1 MTISVSSS
9 DELIRLDTFLSS
21 RLIQFSRSKIQ
32 KLIIDGNITVNKKT
46 VKKNLKLSYGDIIEV
61 DTAQI
66 ETNELLPKL
75 KKWDYPLEVIHEDND
90 FAIINKPFGVISHPT
105 LKNRDKTLVNILL
118 NKFEDKLSNHPDLLR
133 PGIVHRLD
141 KDTTGVMIIPFNEY
155 SHWKI
160 ADQFKDRTIQKEYL
174 ALTWG
179 EWDEDEGLIENKLSR
194 SKKNPLKFQSS
205 MEGKIATSLFKLIK
219 KGKYF
224 SSINF
229 FPKTGRTHQIRI
241 HCSEKGFPIVGDE
254 LYGGGWKKLN
264 EYLPE
269 VQKRINKNISIQN
282 GHYLHAKSIS
292 FIHPK
297 TDKKVVFHAKPN
309 EEFTNLLEM
318 IKNEE
323 I

>member
-9 DELIRLDTFLSS
+9 DELIRLDAFLSS

-32 KLIIDGNITVNKKT
+32 KLISEGSITVNDKT
-46 VKKNLKLSYGDIIEV
+46 VKKNLKLSFGDTIKV
-61 DTAQI
+61 DTTKF
-66 ETNELLPKL
+66 ESLEVYDL
-75 KKWDYPLEVIHEDND
+75 KKWNYPLEVIYEDND

-105 LKNRDKTLVNILL
+105 SNNKDQTLVNILL
-118 NKFEDKLSNHPDLLR
+118 KKFEDKLSSHPDPLR

-155 SHWKI
+155 AHWKI
-160 ADQFKDRTIQKEYL
+160 ADQFKNRTIQKEYIT
-174 ALTWG
+174 LTWG
-179 EWDEDEGLIENKLSR
+179 EWVEDEGVIQNKLSR
-194 SKKNPLKFQSS
+194 SKKNPLKYQSS
-205 MEGKIATSLFKLIK
+205 IEGRLATSKFKLIN

-224 SSINF
+224 SAINF

-297 TDKKVVFHAKPN
+297 TDKKVVFNAEPN
-309 EEFTNLLEM
+309 DEFTNLLEM

>member
-32 KLIIDGNITVNKKT
+32 KLISEGSIIVNDKT
-46 VKKNLKLSYGDIIEV
+46 VKKNLKLSYGDIIKV
-61 DTAQI
+61 DTSKF
-66 ETNELLPKL
+66 ESLEVPEL
-75 KKWDYPLEVIHEDND
+75 KKWDYPLEVIYEDDD

-105 LKNRDKTLVNILL
+105 SNNKDQTLVNILL
-118 NKFEDKLSNHPDLLR
+118 NQFEDKLSNHPDPLR

-141 KDTTGVMIIPFNEY
+141 KDTTGVMIVPFNEY
-155 SHWKI
+155 AHWKI
-160 ADQFKDRTIQKEYL
+160 ADQFKNRTIQKNYI

-179 EWDEDEGLIENKLSR
+179 QWADDEGIIENKLSR

-205 MEGKIATSLFKLIK
+205 MEGRVATSKFKLIN

-224 SSINF
+224 SAINF
-229 FPKTGRTHQIRI
+229 YPKTGRTHQIRI
-241 HCSEKGFPIVGDE
+241 HCSEKGYPIIGDE

-269 VQKRINKNISIQN
+269 VRKKINNNISIQN
-282 GHYLHAKSIS
+282 GHYLHASTIS
-292 FIHPK
+292 FLHPK
-297 TDKKVVFHAKPN
+297 KEKKILFKAQQPK
-309 EEFTNLLEM
+309 EFSKLFEM

>member
-9 DELIRLDTFLSS
+9 DELIRLDAFLSS

-32 KLIIDGNITVNKKT
+32 KLISEGSITVNDKT
-46 VKKNLKLSYGDIIEV
+46 VKKNLKLSYGDTIEV
-61 DTAQI
+61 DTAKFESI
-66 ETNELLPKL
+66 EVPDL
-75 KKWDYPLEVIHEDND
+75 KKWDYPLEVIYEDSD

-105 LKNRDKTLVNILL
+105 SNNKDQTLVNILL
-118 NKFEDKLSNHPDLLR
+118 NKFEDKLSSHPDPLR

-155 SHWKI
+155 AHWKI
-160 ADQFKDRTIQKEYL
+160 ADQFKNRTIQKEYI

-179 EWDEDEGLIENKLSR
+179 EWVEDEGLIQNKLSR
-194 SKKNPLKFQSS
+194 SKKNPLKYQSS
-205 MEGKIATSLFKLIK
+205 MEGRLATSKFKLIN
-219 KGKYF
+219 KGTYF
-224 SSINF
+224 SAINF

-297 TDKKVVFHAKPN
+297 TDKKVVFNAEPN

>member
-32 KLIIDGNITVNKKT
+32 KLISEGSITVNDKT
-46 VKKNLKLSYGDIIEV
+46 VKKNLKLSYGDIIKV
-61 DTAQI
+61 DTSKF
-66 ETNELLPKL
+66 ESLELPEL
-75 KKWDYPLEVIHEDND
+75 KKWDYPLEVIYEDD
-90 FAIINKPFGVISHPT
+90 DLAIINKPFGVISHPT
-105 LKNRDKTLVNILL
+105 SNNKDQTLVNILL
-118 NKFEDKLSNHPDLLR
+118 NQFEDKLSSHPDPLR

-155 SHWKI
+155 AHWKI
-160 ADQFKDRTIQKEYL
+160 ADQFKNRTIQKEYI

-179 EWDEDEGLIENKLSR
+179 EWVDDEGIIENKLSR
-194 SKKNPLKFQSS
+194 SKKNPLKYQSS
-205 MEGKIATSLFKLIK
+205 MEGRVATSKFKLIN

-224 SSINF
+224 SAINF

-241 HCSEKGFPIVGDE
+241 HCSEKGYPIIGDE

-269 VQKRINKNISIQN
+269 VRKKNK
-282 GHYLHAKSIS
+282 
-292 FIHPK
+292 
-297 TDKKVVFHAKPN
+297 
-309 EEFTNLLEM
+309 
-318 IKNEE
+318 
-323 I
+323 

>member
-32 KLIIDGNITVNKKT
+32 KLISEGSITVNDKT
-46 VKKNLKLSYGDIIEV
+46 VKKNLKLSYGDIIKV
-61 DTAQI
+61 DTSKF
-66 ETNELLPKL
+66 ESSEVPEL
-75 KKWDYPLEVIHEDND
+75 KKWDYPLEVIYEDDD

-105 LKNRDKTLVNILL
+105 SNNKDETLVNILL
-118 NKFEDKLSNHPDLLR
+118 NQFEDKLSNHPDPLR

-155 SHWKI
+155 AHWKI
-160 ADQFKDRTIQKEYL
+160 ADQFKNRIIQKEYI

-179 EWDEDEGLIENKLSR
+179 EWAEEEGLIENKLSR
-194 SKKNPLKFQSS
+194 SKKNPLKYQSS
-205 MEGKIATSLFKLIK
+205 MEGRVATSKFKLIN

-224 SSINF
+224 SAINF

-241 HCSEKGFPIVGDE
+241 HCSEKGYPIIGDE

-269 VQKRINKNISIQN
+269 VRKKINNNISIQN
-282 GHYLHAKSIS
+282 GHYLHASSIS
-292 FIHPK
+292 FLHPK
-297 TDKKVVFHAKPN
+297 KEKKIFFKAQPTK
-309 EEFTNLLEM
+309 EFSNLFEM

>member
-32 KLIIDGNITVNKKT
+32 KLISEGSITVNDKT
-46 VKKNLKLSYGDIIEV
+46 VKKNLKLSYGDIIKV
-61 DTAQI
+61 DTSKF
-66 ETNELLPKL
+66 ESSEVPEL
-75 KKWDYPLEVIHEDND
+75 KKWDYPLEVIYEDDD

-105 LKNRDKTLVNILL
+105 SNNKDQTLVNILL
-118 NKFEDKLSNHPDLLR
+118 NQFEDKLSSHPDALR

-155 SHWKI
+155 AHWKI
-160 ADQFKDRTIQKEYL
+160 ADQFKNRIIQKEYI

-179 EWDEDEGLIENKLSR
+179 EWAEEEGLIENKLSR
-194 SKKNPLKFQSS
+194 SKKNPLKYQSS
-205 MEGKIATSLFKLIK
+205 MEGRVATSKFKLIN

-224 SSINF
+224 SAINF

-241 HCSEKGFPIVGDE
+241 HCSEKGYPIIGDE

-269 VQKRINKNISIQN
+269 VRKKINDNISIQN
-282 GHYLHAKSIS
+282 GHYLHASSIS
-292 FIHPK
+292 FLHPK
-297 TDKKVVFHAKPN
+297 KEKKIFFKAQPPK
-309 EEFTNLLEM
+309 EFSNLFEM

>member
-9 DELIRLDTFLSS
+9 DELIRLDAFLSL

-32 KLIIDGNITVNKKT
+32 KLISEGSITVNDKT
-46 VKKNLKLSYGDIIEV
+46 VKKNLKLSYGDIIKV
-61 DTAQI
+61 DTSKFDSLKI
-66 ETNELLPKL
+66 PDL
-75 KKWDYPLEVIHEDND
+75 KKWDYALEVIYEDDD

-105 LKNRDKTLVNILL
+105 SKNKDQTLVNILL
-118 NKFEDKLSNHPDLLR
+118 NQFEDKLSNHPDSLR

-141 KDTTGVMIIPFNEY
+141 KDTTGVMIITFNEY

-160 ADQFKDRTIQKEYL
+160 ADQFKNRSIQKEYI

-179 EWDEDEGLIENKLSR
+179 QWAEDEGVIENKLSR
-194 SKKNPLKFQSS
+194 SKKNPLKYQSS
-205 MEGKIATSLFKLIK
+205 KEGKVATSKFKLINN
-219 KGKYF
+219 GKYF
-224 SSINF
+224 SAINF

-241 HCSEKGFPIVGDE
+241 HCSEKGFPIIGDD
-254 LYGGGWKKLN
+254 LYGGGLKKIN

-269 VQKRINKNISIQN
+269 VRKKINNNISIQN
-282 GHYLHAKSIS
+282 GHYLHASSIS
-292 FIHPK
+292 FLHPK
-297 TDKKVVFHAKPN
+297 KEKKVLFKANPSK
-309 EEFTNLLEM
+309 EFSNLFKM

>member
-9 DELIRLDTFLSS
+9 DELIRLDAFLSS

-32 KLIIDGNITVNKKT
+32 KLISEGSITVNDKT
-46 VKKNLKLSYGDIIEV
+46 VKKNLKLSYGDTIEV
-61 DTAQI
+61 DTAKFESI
-66 ETNELLPKL
+66 EVPDL
-75 KKWDYPLEVIHEDND
+75 KKWDYPLEVIYEDND
-90 FAIINKPFGVISHPT
+90 FAIVNKPFGVISHPT
-105 LKNRDKTLVNILL
+105 SNNKDQTLVNILL
-118 NKFEDKLSNHPDLLR
+118 NKFEDKLSSHPDPLR

-155 SHWKI
+155 AHWKI
-160 ADQFKDRTIQKEYL
+160 ADQFKNRTIQKEYI

-179 EWDEDEGLIENKLSR
+179 EWIEDEGLIQNKLSR
-194 SKKNPLKFQSS
+194 SKKNPLKYQSS
-205 MEGKIATSLFKLIK
+205 MEGRLATSKFKLIN

-224 SSINF
+224 SAINF

-297 TDKKVVFHAKPN
+297 TDKKVVFNAEPN
-309 EEFTNLLEM
+309 EEFINLLEM

>member
-9 DELIRLDTFLSS
+9 DELIRLDAFLSS

-32 KLIIDGNITVNKKT
+32 KLISKGSITVNDKT
-46 VKKNLKLSYGDIIEV
+46 AKKNLKLSYGDIIKV
-61 DTAQI
+61 DSAKFDSLEI
-66 ETNELLPKL
+66 PKL
-75 KKWDYPLEVIHEDND
+75 KKWDYPLEVIYEDDD

-105 LKNRDKTLVNILL
+105 SNNKDQTLVNILL
-118 NKFEDKLSNHPDLLR
+118 NQFEDKLSSHPDPLR

-155 SHWKI
+155 AHWKI
-160 ADQFKDRTIQKEYL
+160 ADQFKNRTIQKEYI

-179 EWDEDEGLIENKLSR
+179 KWADDEGIIENKLSR
-194 SKKNPLKFQSS
+194 SKKNPLKYQSS
-205 MEGKIATSLFKLIK
+205 IEGRVATSKFKLIN

-224 SSINF
+224 SAINF

-241 HCSEKGFPIVGDE
+241 HCSEKGYPIIGDE

-269 VQKRINKNISIQN
+269 VRKKINNNISIQN
-282 GHYLHAKSIS
+282 GHYLHASSIS
-292 FIHPK
+292 FLHPRK
-297 TDKKVVFHAKPN
+297 EKKILFKAQPSK
-309 EEFTNLLEM
+309 EFGNLFEM

>member
-9 DELIRLDTFLSS
+9 DELIRLDAFLSS

-32 KLIIDGNITVNKKT
+32 KLISEGSITVNDKT
-46 VKKNLKLSYGDIIEV
+46 VKKNLKLSYGDIIKV
-61 DTAQI
+61 DTSKFDTR
-66 ETNELLPKL
+66 EVPEL
-75 KKWDYPLEVIHEDND
+75 KKWDYRLEVIYEDDD

-105 LKNRDKTLVNILL
+105 SNNKDQTLVNILL
-118 NKFEDKLSNHPDLLR
+118 NQFEDKLSSHPDPLR

-155 SHWKI
+155 AHWKI
-160 ADQFKDRTIQKEYL
+160 ADQFKNRTIQKEYI

-179 EWDEDEGLIENKLSR
+179 KWADDEGIIENKLSR
-194 SKKNPLKFQSS
+194 SKKNPLKYQSS
-205 MEGKIATSLFKLIK
+205 IEGRAATSKFKLIN

-224 SSINF
+224 SAINF

-241 HCSEKGFPIVGDE
+241 HCSEKGYPIIGDE

-269 VQKRINKNISIQN
+269 VRKKINNNISIQN
-282 GHYLHAKSIS
+282 GHYLHASSIS
-292 FIHPK
+292 FLHPRK
-297 TDKKVVFHAKPN
+297 EKKMLFKAQPSK
-309 EEFTNLLEM
+309 EFGNLFEM

>member
-1 MTISVSSS
+1 MTISISSS

-21 RLIQFSRSKIQ
+21 RLIQFSRNKIQ
-32 KLIIDGNITVNKKT
+32 KLISEGNITVNDKT
-46 VKKNLKLSYGDIIEV
+46 VKKNLKLSYGDTIKV
-61 DTAQI
+61 DTSKF
-66 ETNELLPKL
+66 ESLEMPKL
-75 KKWDYPLEVIHEDND
+75 KKWDYPLEVICEDND

-105 LKNRDKTLVNILL
+105 SNNKDHTLVNILL
-118 NKFEDKLSNHPDLLR
+118 NQFEDKLSKHPDPLR

-155 SHWKI
+155 AHWKI
-160 ADQFKDRTIQKEYL
+160 ADQFKNRTIQKEYI

-179 EWDEDEGLIENKLSR
+179 EWTENEGLIENKLSR
-194 SKKNPLKFQSS
+194 SKKNPLKYQSS
-205 MEGKIATSLFKLIK
+205 MEGRVATSKFKLIN

-224 SSINF
+224 SAINF

-241 HCSEKGFPIVGDE
+241 HCSEKGYPIIGDE

-264 EYLPE
+264 EYLTE
-269 VQKRINKNISIQN
+269 IRKKINNNISIQN
-282 GHYLHAKSIS
+282 GHYLHASSIS
-292 FIHPK
+292 FLHPNK
-297 TDKKVVFHAKPN
+297 EKKVVYKAQPSK
-309 EEFTNLLEM
+309 EFSNLFEM

>member
-32 KLIIDGNITVNKKT
+32 KLISKGSITVNDKT
-46 VKKNLKLSYGDIIEV
+46 AKKNLKLSYGDTIKV
-61 DTAQI
+61 DTSKF
-66 ETNELLPKL
+66 ESLEVPKL
-75 KKWDYPLEVIHEDND
+75 KKWEYPLEVIYEDDD

-105 LKNRDKTLVNILL
+105 TNNKDETLVNILL
-118 NKFEDKLSNHPDLLR
+118 NQFEDKLSSHPDPLR

-141 KDTTGVMIIPFNEY
+141 KDTTGVMIIAFNEY

-160 ADQFKDRTIQKEYL
+160 ADQFKNRTIQKEYI

-179 EWDEDEGLIENKLSR
+179 EWADDEGMIENKLSR
-194 SKKNPLKFQSS
+194 SKKNPLKYQSS
-205 MEGKIATSLFKLIK
+205 MEGRVAISKFKLIN

-224 SSINF
+224 SAINF

-241 HCSEKGFPIVGDE
+241 HCSEKGYPIIGDE

-269 VQKRINKNISIQN
+269 VRKKINNNISIQN
-282 GHYLHAKSIS
+282 GHYLHASSIS
-292 FIHPK
+292 FLHPRK
-297 TDKKVVFHAKPN
+297 EKKILFKAQPSK
-309 EEFTNLLEM
+309 EFSNLFEM

>member
-32 KLIIDGNITVNKKT
+32 KLISEGSITVNDKT
-46 VKKNLKLSYGDIIEV
+46 VKKNLKLSYGDTIKV
-61 DTAQI
+61 DTSKF
-66 ETNELLPKL
+66 ESLEVPKL
-75 KKWDYPLEVIHEDND
+75 KKWEYPLEVIYEDDD

-105 LKNRDKTLVNILL
+105 TNNKDETLVNILL
-118 NKFEDKLSNHPDLLR
+118 NQFEDKLSSHPDSLR

-141 KDTTGVMIIPFNEY
+141 RDTTGVMIIPFNEY
-155 SHWKI
+155 AHWKI
-160 ADQFKDRTIQKEYL
+160 ADQFKNRTIQKEYI

-179 EWDEDEGLIENKLSR
+179 EWTDDEGIIENKLSR
-194 SKKNPLKFQSS
+194 SKKNPLKYQSS
-205 MEGKIATSLFKLIK
+205 IEGRAAKSTFKLIK

-224 SSINF
+224 SAINF

-241 HCSEKGFPIVGDE
+241 HCSEKGYPIIGDE

-264 EYLPE
+264 EYLPD
-269 VQKRINKNISIQN
+269 VRKKINNDISIQN
-282 GHYLHAKSIS
+282 GHYLHASSIS
-292 FIHPK
+292 FLHPRK
-297 TDKKVVFHAKPN
+297 EKKILFKAQTSK
-309 EEFTNLLEM
+309 EFSKLFEM

>member
-9 DELIRLDTFLSS
+9 DELIRLDAFLSS

-32 KLIIDGNITVNKKT
+32 KLISEGSITVNDKT
-46 VKKNLKLSYGDIIEV
+46 VKKNLKLSFGDTIKVDITKLESLEV
-61 DTAQI
+61 YD
-66 ETNELLPKL
+66 L
-75 KKWDYPLEVIHEDND
+75 KKWDYPLEVIYEDND

-105 LKNRDKTLVNILL
+105 SNNKDQTLVNILL
-118 NKFEDKLSNHPDLLR
+118 NQFEDKLSSHPDSLR

-141 KDTTGVMIIPFNEY
+141 KDTTGVMIIPFNEFA
-155 SHWKI
+155 HWKI
-160 ADQFKDRTIQKEYL
+160 ADQFKNRTIQKEYI

-179 EWDEDEGLIENKLSR
+179 EWVEDEGVIQNNLSR
-194 SKKNPLKFQSS
+194 SKKNPLKYQSS
-205 MEGKIATSLFKLIK
+205 IEGRLATSKFKLIK
-219 KGKYF
+219 KGKYY
-224 SSINF
+224 SAINF

-241 HCSEKGFPIVGDE
+241 HCSEKGFPIIGDE

-297 TDKKVVFHAKPN
+297 TDKKVVFNAEPN

>member
-9 DELIRLDTFLSS
+9 DELIRLDAFLSS

-32 KLIIDGNITVNKKT
+32 KLISEGNITVNDKT
-46 VKKNLKLSYGDIIEV
+46 VKKNLKLAYGDTIKV
-61 DTAQI
+61 DTSKFESFEVA
-66 ETNELLPKL
+66 EL
-75 KKWDYPLEVIHEDND
+75 KKWDYPLEVIYEDDD

-105 LKNRDKTLVNILL
+105 SNNKDKTLVNILL
-118 NKFEDKLSNHPDLLR
+118 NQFEDKLSSHPDPLR

-155 SHWKI
+155 AHWKI
-160 ADQFKDRTIQKEYL
+160 ADQFKNRAIQKEYI

-179 EWDEDEGLIENKLSR
+179 EWVEDEGIIENKLSR
-194 SKKNPLKFQSS
+194 SKKNPMKYQSS
-205 MEGKIATSLFKLIK
+205 LEGRVASSKFKLIY

-224 SSINF
+224 SAINF

-241 HCSEKGFPIVGDE
+241 HCSEKGYPLIGDE

-269 VQKRINKNISIQN
+269 VRKKINNNISFQN
-282 GHYLHAKSIS
+282 GHYLHASSIS
-292 FIHPK
+292 FLHPK
-297 TDKKVVFHAKPN
+297 KEKKLLFKAQPSK
-309 EEFTNLLEM
+309 EFSNLFEM
-318 IKNEE
+318 IRNEE

>member
-32 KLIIDGNITVNKKT
+32 KLISEGSITVNDKT
-46 VKKNLKLSYGDIIEV
+46 VKKNLKLSYGDTIKV
-61 DTAQI
+61 DTSKF
-66 ETNELLPKL
+66 ESLEVPKL
-75 KKWDYPLEVIHEDND
+75 KKWEYPLEVIYEDDD

-105 LKNRDKTLVNILL
+105 TNNKDETLVNILL
-118 NKFEDKLSNHPDLLR
+118 NQFEDKLSSHPDPLR

-155 SHWKI
+155 AHWKI
-160 ADQFKDRTIQKEYL
+160 ADQFKNRTIQKEYI

-179 EWDEDEGLIENKLSR
+179 EWTDDEGIIENKLSR
-194 SKKNPLKFQSS
+194 SKKNPLKYQSS
-205 MEGKIATSLFKLIK
+205 MEGKVATSKFKLIN

-224 SSINF
+224 SAINF

-241 HCSEKGFPIVGDE
+241 HCSEKGYPIIGDE

-269 VQKRINKNISIQN
+269 VRKKINNISIQN
-282 GHYLHAKSIS
+282 GHYLHASSIS
-292 FIHPK
+292 FLHPRK
-297 TDKKVVFHAKPN
+297 EKKILFKAQTSK
-309 EEFTNLLEM
+309 EFSKLFEM

>member
-9 DELIRLDTFLSS
+9 DELIRLDAFLSL

-32 KLIIDGNITVNKKT
+32 KLISEGSITVNDKT
-46 VKKNLKLSYGDIIEV
+46 VKKNLKLSYGDIIKV
-61 DTAQI
+61 DTSKFDSLKI
-66 ETNELLPKL
+66 PDL
-75 KKWDYPLEVIHEDND
+75 KKWDYALEVIYEDDD

-105 LKNRDKTLVNILL
+105 SKNKDQTLVNILL
-118 NKFEDKLSNHPDLLR
+118 NQFEDKLSNHPDSLR

-141 KDTTGVMIIPFNEY
+141 KDTTGVMIITFNEY

-160 ADQFKDRTIQKEYL
+160 ADQFKNRSIQKEYI

-179 EWDEDEGLIENKLSR
+179 QWAEDEGVIENKLSR
-194 SKKNPLKFQSS
+194 SKKNPLKYQSS
-205 MEGKIATSLFKLIK
+205 KEGKVATSKFKLINN
-219 KGKYF
+219 GKYF
-224 SSINF
+224 SAINF

-241 HCSEKGFPIVGDE
+241 HCSEKGYPIIGDD
-254 LYGGGWKKLN
+254 LYGGGLKKIN

-269 VQKRINKNISIQN
+269 VRKKINNNISIQN
-282 GHYLHAKSIS
+282 GHYLHASSIS
-292 FIHPK
+292 FLHPRK
-297 TDKKVVFHAKPN
+297 EKKIFFKAQPSK
-309 EEFTNLLEM
+309 EFSNLFEM

>member
-9 DELIRLDTFLSS
+9 DELIRLDAFLSS

-32 KLIIDGNITVNKKT
+32 KLISEGSITVNDKT
-46 VKKNLKLSYGDIIEV
+46 VKKNLKLSYGDTIEV
-61 DTAQI
+61 DTAKFESI
-66 ETNELLPKL
+66 EVPDL
-75 KKWDYPLEVIHEDND
+75 KNWDYPLEVIYEDNN

-105 LKNRDKTLVNILL
+105 PNNKDQTLVNILL
-118 NKFEDKLSNHPDLLR
+118 NKFEDKLSSHPDPLR

-155 SHWKI
+155 AHWKI
-160 ADQFKDRTIQKEYL
+160 ADQFKNRTIQKEYI

-179 EWDEDEGLIENKLSR
+179 EWVEDEGLIQNKLSR
-194 SKKNPLKFQSS
+194 SKKNPLKYQSS
-205 MEGKIATSLFKLIK
+205 MKGRLATSKFKLINN
-219 KGKYF
+219 GKYF
-224 SSINF
+224 SAINF

-297 TDKKVVFHAKPN
+297 TDKKVVFNAEPN
-309 EEFTNLLEM
+309 EEFINLLEM

>member
-9 DELIRLDTFLSS
+9 DELIRLDAFLSS

-32 KLIIDGNITVNKKT
+32 KLISEGSITVNDKT
-46 VKKNLKLSYGDIIEV
+46 VKKNLKLSYGDTIEV
-61 DTAQI
+61 DTAKFESI
-66 ETNELLPKL
+66 EVPDL
-75 KKWDYPLEVIHEDND
+75 KKWDYPLEVIYEDSD

-105 LKNRDKTLVNILL
+105 SNNKDQTLVNILL
-118 NKFEDKLSNHPDLLR
+118 NKFEDKLSSHPDPLR

-155 SHWKI
+155 AHWKI
-160 ADQFKDRTIQKEYL
+160 ADQFKNRTIQKEYI

-179 EWDEDEGLIENKLSR
+179 EWIEDEGLIQNKLSR
-194 SKKNPLKFQSS
+194 SKKNPLKYQSS
-205 MEGKIATSLFKLIK
+205 MEGRLATSKFKLIN

-224 SSINF
+224 SAINF

-292 FIHPK
+292 FVHPK
-297 TDKKVVFHAKPN
+297 TDKKVVFNAEPN

>member
-32 KLIIDGNITVNKKT
+32 KLITDGNITVNKKI
-46 VKKNLKLSYGDIIEV
+46 VKKNLKLSYGDVIDV
-61 DTAQI
+61 DTDTI
-66 ETNELLPKL
+66 ESNKLFPKL
-75 KKWDYPLEVIHEDND
+75 KKWDYPLEVIYEDDD
-90 FAIINKPFGVISHPT
+90 FAIINKPFGIISHPT
-105 LKNRDKTLVNILL
+105 SNNKDKTLVNILL
-118 NKFEDKLSNHPDLLR
+118 NKFEDKLFNHPDPLR

-160 ADQFKDRTIQKEYL
+160 ADQFKNRAVQKEYL

-179 EWDEDEGLIENKLSR
+179 EWDEHEGLIENKLSR
-194 SKKNPLKFQSS
+194 SKKNPLKYQSS
-205 MEGKIATSLFKLIK
+205 IEGRIATSKFKLINR
-219 KGKYF
+219 GKYF
-224 SSINF
+224 SSVNF

-241 HCSEKGFPIVGDE
+241 HCSEKGYPIIGDE

-264 EYLPE
+264 EYLPD
-269 VQKRINKNISIQN
+269 VQKKINKNISIQN
-282 GHYLHAKSIS
+282 GHFLHAKSIS
-292 FIHPK
+292 FSHPK
-297 TDKKVVFHAKPN
+297 TDEKVVFNAEPSTV
-309 EEFTNLLEM
+309 FSNLLKM

>member
-9 DELIRLDTFLSS
+9 DELIRLDAFLSS

-32 KLIIDGNITVNKKT
+32 KLISEGSITVNDKT
-46 VKKNLKLSYGDIIEV
+46 VKKNLKLSFGDTIKV
-61 DTAQI
+61 DTTKF
-66 ETNELLPKL
+66 EPLEVYDL
-75 KKWDYPLEVIHEDND
+75 KKWDYPLEVIYEDND

-105 LKNRDKTLVNILL
+105 SNNKDQTLVNILL
-118 NKFEDKLSNHPDLLR
+118 NQFEDKLSSHPDPLR

-155 SHWKI
+155 AHWKI
-160 ADQFKDRTIQKEYL
+160 ADQFKNRTIQKEYI

-179 EWDEDEGLIENKLSR
+179 EWVEDEGVIQNKLSR
-194 SKKNPLKFQSS
+194 SKKNPLKYQSS
-205 MEGKIATSLFKLIK
+205 MEGRLATSKFKLIK
-219 KGKYF
+219 KGKYY
-224 SSINF
+224 SAINF

-241 HCSEKGFPIVGDE
+241 HCSEKGFPIIGDE

-297 TDKKVVFHAKPN
+297 TDKKVVFNAEPN

>member
-9 DELIRLDTFLSS
+9 DELIRLDAFLSS

-32 KLIIDGNITVNKKT
+32 KLISEGSITVNDKT
-46 VKKNLKLSYGDIIEV
+46 VKKNLKLSFGDTIKV
-61 DTAQI
+61 DTTKF
-66 ETNELLPKL
+66 ESLEVYDL
-75 KKWDYPLEVIHEDND
+75 KKWDYPLEVIYEDND

-105 LKNRDKTLVNILL
+105 SNNKDQTLVNILL
-118 NKFEDKLSNHPDLLR
+118 NQFEDKLSSHPDPLR

-155 SHWKI
+155 AHWKI
-160 ADQFKDRTIQKEYL
+160 ADQFKNRTIQKEYI

-179 EWDEDEGLIENKLSR
+179 EWVEDEGVIQNKLSR
-194 SKKNPLKFQSS
+194 SKKNPLKYQSS
-205 MEGKIATSLFKLIK
+205 MEGRLATSKFKLIK
-219 KGKYF
+219 KGKYY
-224 SSINF
+224 SAINF

-241 HCSEKGFPIVGDE
+241 HCSEKGFPIIGDE

-297 TDKKVVFHAKPN
+297 TDKKVVFNAEPN